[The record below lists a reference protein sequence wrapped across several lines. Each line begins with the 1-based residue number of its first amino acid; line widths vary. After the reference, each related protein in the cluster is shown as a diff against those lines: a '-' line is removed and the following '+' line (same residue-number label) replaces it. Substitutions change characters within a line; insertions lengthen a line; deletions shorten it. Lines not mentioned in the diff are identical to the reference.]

1 VTSLPIPRATVA
13 SRITRNNLLFIERY
27 LGVEYS
33 GDPWGLRFFLDTGQD
48 ELFSETGRFTTGIA
62 PDYSRTDG
70 TTIGLNIQWQ
80 RFKRLDNRIKNFYA
94 TFSIQNWRKFS
105 FAFSGERSND
115 PNETDDLTAKAIK
128 YFINGS
134 IGWHPTPQ
142 MDLQLFLGKR
152 RGGTACD
159 HGFCIEVL
167 DFEGMELRLET
178 RW

>member
-1 VTSLPIPRATVA
+1 MD
-13 SRITRNNLLFIERY
+13 LFR
-27 LGVEYS
+27 
-33 GDPWGLRFFLDTGQD
+33 QD
-48 ELFSETGRFTTGIA
+48 ELFSETGRFTAGIA

-70 TTIGLNIQWQ
+70 
-80 RFKRLDNRIKNFYA
+80 R
-94 TFSIQNWRKFS
+94 
-105 FAFSGERSND
+105 
-115 PNETDDLTAKAIK
+115 
-128 YFINGS
+128 

-142 MDLQLFLGKR
+142 MDLQLFFGKR